1 LLANVLTMILEGQ
14 LKEPKKF
21 RNYPKVANST
31 SLGKWRLVDRNNNNE
46 PLTEFKDTKYSKS
59 DISLV
64 QFRLEIL
71 RVNSGL

>member
-1 LLANVLTMILEGQ
+1 MMILEGQ

-31 SLGKWRLVDRNNNNE
+31 SNGKWRLVDRNNNNE
-46 PLTEFKDTKYSKS
+46 PLTEFKETKYSKS

-71 RVNSGL
+71 RINSGL

>member
-1 LLANVLTMILEGQ
+1 MTRTEILEGE

-31 SLGKWRLVDRNNNNE
+31 LNGKWRLVDRNNNNE
-46 PLTEFKDTKYSKS
+46 PLTDFKDTKYSKS

-71 RVNSGL
+71 RINSGL